1 MCPLVSAD
9 TPAENRKHMHS
20 ISNTLIHPV
29 ATPTFLV
36 SLVSVLYLLYVLYE
50 QQPPPFWNERCVAWK
65 STKKSCDRCCASY
78 GKNHLTTSMVA
89 QLFLLVHCT
98 RRLCQS
104 TLQCTPLIL
113 SDALVSIGLL
123 LLPVV
128 HYLPNH
134 RWVCSVSDSIGILF
148 YLVGFLYCVSVTTP
162 PVKHRAGAE
171 LLCWCGGGALFVF
184 SQEPIRFDSLTVV
197 ADGTSTVVK
206 TIPLFIVGCI
216 SVLCCFVQ
224 PKEKN
229 KLKLA

>member
-1 MCPLVSAD
+1 ML
-9 TPAENRKHMHS
+9 
-20 ISNTLIHPV
+20 
-29 ATPTFLV
+29 
-36 SLVSVLYLLYVLYE
+36 
-50 QQPPPFWNERCVAWK
+50 
-65 STKKSCDRCCASY
+65 
-78 GKNHLTTSMVA
+78 A

-104 TLQCTPLIL
+104 TLQCQCTPLIL
-113 SDALVSIGLL
+113 SDAFVSIGLL

-206 TIPLFIVGCI
+206 TIPLFIVGCF

-224 PKEKN
+224 PNEKN